1 MSLRRELAVSVLACV
16 FGAALA
22 LLAGSRTWVVQMRA
36 QPAPLPPLHV
46 VHTGAAEA
54 PWLSALALVA
64 LAGAVALLGTR
75 GGARSLIGVLVLL
88 AGLGVLAAG
97 GYGLLGVAGVRAAWP
112 LLCLPAGV
120 LVVGGGLLGMLRGRG
135 WPAMGARYE
144 RPRPVSPAWQ
154 PDPGPDPVEDS
165 VQRAGPSASD
175 VAMWDA
181 LDRGEDPSR

>member
-16 FGAALA
+16 LGAVLA
-22 LLAGSRTWVVQMRA
+22 LLTTSRTWVVRVRV
-36 QPAPLPPLHV
+36 QPAPLPPLHI
-46 VHTGAAEA
+46 VHTGAAEV

-64 LAGAVALLGTR
+64 LAGAAALLGTR
-75 GGARSLIGVLVLL
+75 GGARPVVGGLVLL
-88 AGLGVLAAG
+88 AGLGVLGAG
-97 GYGLLGVAGVRAAWP
+97 GYGLFGVAGVRVVWP

-120 LVVGGGLLGMLRGRG
+120 LVVGGGLLAVLRGRD

-144 RPRPVSPAWQ
+144 RPRSAARDGQ
-154 PDPGPDPVEDS
+154 PDPAEDR
-165 VQRAGPSASD
+165 VQRAGPSPSD